1 MQQCLE
7 RTPRGVT
14 CAIRSEAKLMLP
26 LRAAARRGGEVRRR
40 DAIHRSRTAH
50 RRVARSEAQERT
62 DVDRRR
68 IVAAGI

>member
-40 DAIHRSRTAH
+40 DAIHR
-50 RRVARSEAQERT
+50 
-62 DVDRRR
+62 
-68 IVAAGI
+68 